1 MSATRSTRLLIVGVA
16 LAALILLM
24 LISVDPEVQYTVD
37 EIMESPDDF
46 TNEEVHLRGTVME
59 GSVDDV
65 GKIFILSG
73 TEAQIFVDISYVA
86 LPDGFAEGYVIAVKG
101 DLLKVDDKWVIS
113 ASSIQTGCPS
123 KYEAE

>member
-16 LAALILLM
+16 LATLILLM

-65 GKIFILSG
+65 DKIFILSG

-113 ASSIQTGCPS
+113 ANSIQIGCPS

>member
-46 TNEEVHLRGTVME
+46 TNEEVHLRGTVMQ

-86 LPDGFAEGYVIAVKG
+86 LPDGFAEGYGIAGKG

-113 ASSIQTGCPS
+113 ANSIQTGCPS